1 MLCCAYRIHCMT
13 VPHHHHNRFTALF
26 PGPARWAGA
35 RREHLDFVVQGKI
48 NTGRHTDHPAGRHST
63 RTNQCP
69 PPPTTYCMTVD
80 TAYCSADQSVLDS
93 KLCSRIVLQA
103 QRFSTQPSHSNKILN
118 GKQSSTTCT
127 TSRQS
132 NLTKG
137 RIAAALERFS
147 RIRQVAPL
155 CNPVIIPKSALSR
168 GNICTPSHTWFLAPT
183 ESSTETASHC
193 TGSVH
198 RWAALSISTTDY
210 VWESAVCHLGIDAVV
225 LIICN
230 VDISQV
236 WLENDYSLPKT
247 GGFGGILPCKW
258 EAASSQSPKSTSL
271 RRNTSW
277 DA

>member
-69 PPPTTYCMTVD
+69 PPPTTYCMTED
-80 TAYCSADQSVLDS
+80 TAYCSADQSVIDS

-137 RIAAALERFS
+137 RIAATLE
-147 RIRQVAPL
+147 
-155 CNPVIIPKSALSR
+155 LSR

-198 RWAALSISTTDY
+198 RWAALSISTTDMSGNRP
-210 VWESAVCHLGIDAVV
+210 SAI
-225 LIICN
+225 
-230 VDISQV
+230 
-236 WLENDYSLPKT
+236 LELM
-247 GGFGGILPCKW
+247 
-258 EAASSQSPKSTSL
+258 Q
-271 RRNTSW
+271 
-277 DA
+277 